1 MKELLKFVPQVPI
14 PVLPQI
20 LVLNPLAKHTVKVFM
35 QHWVNFFMIH
45 CLQILIFCR
54 THAFHGKYWISW
66 WKWGLSVKI
75 IFKILI
81 LKEKGNHGVTFLS
94 ILIWEFSLCMYHLRM
109 VTHFLLLTCLFVCLL
124 NRKSFLS
131 LFCLGKWNLWLLYSS
146 YETF

>member
-1 MKELLKFVPQVPI
+1 MKELLKLVRRVPI
-14 PVLPQI
+14 AVLPQI

-35 QHWVNFFMIH
+35 QHWVNLFMIH

-81 LKEKGNHGVTFLS
+81 LKEIGNHGVTFLS
-94 ILIWEFSLCMYHLRM
+94 ILIWEWSLI
-109 VTHFLLLTCLFVCLL
+109 FLSWPAFLIVFWIASL
-124 NRKSFLS
+124 SFLS
-131 LFCLGKWNLWLLYSS
+131 SVLGKWNLWLLYSS
-146 YETF
+146 CETF